1 MATEPPSTAGPIPE
15 PGEAARA
22 SKHGR
27 PWLRGLQLFTLGL
40 VAGLLALLVWRVIT
54 HGQGARLVS
63 EIKAQKKPAAPSF
76 DLKVL
81 WDHTETWPRGLI
93 LATRDG
99 RISLAELRGYPVV
112 LNFWASWCIPC
123 KAEAP
128 RLAAAARSHAG
139 QVALLGIDTEDFSSD
154 ARRFLRRYRA
164 NYVSVRDGSSSTG
177 DRYGLTGVPETYYL
191 DRRGRILA
199 HSVGEVSTSELAQ
212 GIALITGGSG

>member
-1 MATEPPSTAGPIPE
+1 MTTL
-15 PGEAARA
+15 RA

-54 HGQGARLVS
+54 HGRGARLVS
-63 EIKAQKKPAAPSF
+63 EIKAQKMPAAPFF
-76 DLKVL
+76 DLKVI
-81 WDHTETWPRGLI
+81 WNHTETWPRALQA
-93 LATRDG
+93 ATQDG
-99 RISLAELRGYPVV
+99 RVSLAELRGYPVV

-139 QVALLGIDTEDFSSD
+139 RVALLGIDIQDFTSD
-154 ARRFLRRYRA
+154 AHRFLRRYRA
-164 NYVSVRDGSSSTG
+164 NYVSVRDGGSSTY

-199 HSVGEVSTSELAQ
+199 HSVGEVSTSELEQ
-212 GIALITGGSG
+212 GITLIAGASR

>member
-1 MATEPPSTAGPIPE
+1 MATEPPSTDGPIPE
-15 PGEAARA
+15 PGDAAQA
-22 SKHGR
+22 SKHRR

-63 EIKAQKKPAAPSF
+63 EIKVQKKPAAPSF
-76 DLKVL
+76 DLKVI
-81 WDHTETWPRGLI
+81 WDHTETWPRVLQS
-93 LATRDG
+93 ATGDSRVT
-99 RISLAELRGYPVV
+99 LAELRGYPVV

-128 RLAAAARSHAG
+128 RLAEAARLHG
-139 QVALLGIDTEDFSSD
+139 GRVAFLGIDIQDFTSD
-154 ARRFLRRYRA
+154 AHRFLRRYRT

-199 HSVGEVSTSELAQ
+199 HSVGEVSTSELEQ
-212 GIALITGGSG
+212 GIALIAGVSE